1 MAKVVQT
8 SLEEEEYRV
17 FRDLLEKRKL
27 SIREG
32 LRKAVTRMLE
42 EEVRVDPK
50 DPFLVRRPRGRSGLG
65 DLSRK
70 HDEYLYGKKN
80 SRASSY
86 TPARS
91 LRSSTPMTSIL
102 RVPRHSGSGSGRALR
117 RSEPSSRPTM

>member
-17 FRDLLEKRKL
+17 FKDLLGKRKL

-42 EEVRVDPK
+42 EEVRVDPR
-50 DPFLVRRPRGRSGLG
+50 DPFLVRRPRGKSGLG

-70 HDEYLYGKKN
+70 HDEYLYGKKK
-80 SRASSY
+80 SRGSS
-86 TPARS
+86 
-91 LRSSTPMTSIL
+91 
-102 RVPRHSGSGSGRALR
+102 
-117 RSEPSSRPTM
+117 

>member
-32 LRKAVTRMLE
+32 LRKAVARMLE
-42 EEVRVDPK
+42 EEVRVDSR
-50 DPFLVRRPRGRSGLG
+50 DPFLVRRPRGKSGLG

-70 HDEYLYGKKN
+70 HDEYLYGKKK
-80 SRASSY
+80 SRGSS
-86 TPARS
+86 
-91 LRSSTPMTSIL
+91 
-102 RVPRHSGSGSGRALR
+102 
-117 RSEPSSRPTM
+117 

>member
-50 DPFLVRRPRGRSGLG
+50 DPFLVVGPVGGAGLETCLG
-65 DLSRK
+65 S
-70 HDEYLYGKKN
+70 
-80 SRASSY
+80 
-86 TPARS
+86 
-91 LRSSTPMTSIL
+91 MTSTCTGRRRVAPLHRHRRAGCARGL
-102 RVPRHSGSGSGRALR
+102 R
-117 RSEPSSRPTM
+117 

>member
-32 LRKAVTRMLE
+32 LRKAVTKMLE
-42 EEVRVDPK
+42 EEVRMDPK
-50 DPFLVRRPRGRSGLG
+50 DPFLLRRPRGKSGLG

-70 HDEYLYGKKN
+70 HDEYLYGKKK
-80 SRASSY
+80 SRASS
-86 TPARS
+86 
-91 LRSSTPMTSIL
+91 
-102 RVPRHSGSGSGRALR
+102 
-117 RSEPSSRPTM
+117 

>member
-17 FRDLLEKRKL
+17 FKDLLEKRKL

-42 EEVRVDPK
+42 EEVKIDPK
-50 DPFLVRRPRGRSGLG
+50 DPFLARRPRGKSGLG

-70 HDEYLYGKKN
+70 HDEYLYGKKK
-80 SRASSY
+80 SRGSS
-86 TPARS
+86 
-91 LRSSTPMTSIL
+91 
-102 RVPRHSGSGSGRALR
+102 
-117 RSEPSSRPTM
+117 